1 MDDWVSFAE
10 RLNEAIRRIEPGM
23 KDVDIAQ
30 ATGISK
36 QQIGK
41 YRRGL
46 NQNPERSTVVKLAE
60 YLGVDPA
67 WLLGADVP
75 MIKASTNNAKWNGT
89 LQSLKDD
96 EGILLSTYREL
107 NDDDKRFLQRQ
118 IELLRRERERG
129 DA

>member
-1 MDDWVSFAE
+1 MNDWVSFAD
-10 RLNEAIRRIEPGM
+10 RLNEAIRRIDPTL
-23 KDVDIAQ
+23 KDVDISL

-36 QQIGK
+36 QQVGK

-60 YLGVDPA
+60 FLGVDPA

-75 MIKASTNNAKWNGT
+75 MVKDSTINAKWDGT
-89 LQSLKDD
+89 LQRLKDD

-107 NDDDKRFLQRQ
+107 NEDDRKFLQRQ